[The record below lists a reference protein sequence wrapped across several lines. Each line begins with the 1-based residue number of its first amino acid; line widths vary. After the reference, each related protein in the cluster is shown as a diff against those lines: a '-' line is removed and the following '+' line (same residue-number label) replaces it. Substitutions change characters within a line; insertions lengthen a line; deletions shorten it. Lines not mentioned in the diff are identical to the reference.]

1 MTAFQLWMET
11 HGELFILCLAGLCFV
26 PVVYDRLFGGKK

>member
-11 HGELFILCLAGLCFV
+11 NGEIYIMCIAALCFV
-26 PVVYDRLFGGKK
+26 PMLLGDDE

>member
-11 HGELFILCLAGLCFV
+11 HGELFLMRLAALCFV
-26 PVVYDRLFGGKK
+26 PMILGGDE

>member
-11 HGELFILCLAGLCFV
+11 HGELFILCLAALCFL
-26 PVVYDRLFGGKK
+26 PMILGGDE

>member
-11 HGELFILCLAGLCFV
+11 HGELYILVLAGLCFL
-26 PVVYDRLFGGKK
+26 PMLLGGDE

>member
-11 HGELFILCLAGLCFV
+11 NGEVFILCLAALCFV
-26 PVVYDRLFGGKK
+26 PMLLGGDE